1 MFSQE
6 RLQELLLF
14 ESGDDQVI
22 SLYLNVDTTHE
33 TSEAIKLRLRS
44 LLKEANLEQSAE
56 AKIIERYFDH
66 AHDWSKPGLALFC
79 ANQHFFRVYP
89 APVAFRNRVRVAKK
103 PYLKPLL
110 HLADHYAHYGVVV
123 VDRVGAKFFEYHLGE
138 LQDVDGHIGEEIRKV
153 KRGGGSAATGMRGS
167 RAQQSEKEQVSRNM
181 REAGVAAG
189 HFFANKDIRRLFL
202 GGTTENV
209 AQFRELLPRQ
219 LQSCVAGSFPMDID
233 MGEREVRSRTLAMLT
248 AINAKREAEMVEQLV
263 TISAKGGPAVTGLDE
278 TLRMVSDGRVQ
289 TLVISDGFRA
299 VGFRH
304 EPSGYLTV
312 AEDRELF
319 GDGQFEPVGDVVEA
333 AVAVTLSQG
342 GQVEVIS
349 QNVHLESSGRVGA
362 LLRY

>member
-6 RLQELLLF
+6 RLQELLAF
-14 ESGDDQVI
+14 APGDDKVI

-44 LLKEANLEQSAE
+44 LLKEANLEQTPE

-66 AHDWSKPGLALFC
+66 AHDWAKPGLALFC
-79 ANQHFFRVYP
+79 ADHHFFRVYP
-89 APVAFRNRVRVAKK
+89 APVAFRNRVRVGQK

-138 LQDVDGHIGEEIRKV
+138 LQDGDGYIGEEIRKV
-153 KRGGGSAATGMRGS
+153 KRGGGSAATGMRDKRS
-167 RAQQSEKEQVSRNM
+167 QSEAEQVVRNM
-181 REAGVAAG
+181 REAGAAAG
-189 HFFANKDIRRLFL
+189 HFFAGKGIRRLFL
-202 GGTTENV
+202 GGTAENV
-209 AQFRELLPRQ
+209 AQFREMLPRQ
-219 LQSCVAGSFPMDID
+219 LQSCVVGSFPMDID
-233 MGEREVRSRTLAMLT
+233 VGEREIRLRTLTLLT

-299 VGFRH
+299 AGFRH
-304 EPSGYLTV
+304 EPSGYLT
-312 AEDRELF
+312 AREDRELF
-319 GDGQFEPVGDVVEA
+319 GEGQFEVVTDVVEA
-333 AVAVTLSQG
+333 AVAQTLGQG
-342 GQVEVIS
+342 GHVEVIS
-349 QNVHLESSGRVGA
+349 ENPQLEGSGRVGA